1 MNADSPSPS
10 FSRLHALRQAAGVE
24 AQRRC
29 LREMTGTDLLHLA
42 RSLEFQAIL
51 EGAPPDLL
59 NVLRPWLRQ
68 ARPARVGSVERLC
81 WRPLERFLVNHPE
94 AGSACWLV
102 PRRLLTPLWLAL
114 EGTHPEPVEQLK
126 RQHALACFDGDQI
139 SLDQVSTGIADLA
152 AYFFNNTPDLPERLG
167 LNAAETEIL
176 GFIARVMKW
185 HRLVMPNVRYFQQAP
200 LVRRVPGV
208 EALRLC
214 SNWFTLL
221 ELLEDQF
228 DLYLL
233 YLFSISADPTHVID
247 AFPFYFERLED
258 ANCLAMRWLRHRLEQ
273 QLQEIAA
280 ALAIPPRLQAVGALQ
295 TMAER
300 LTSMELFMDRLH
312 RLPLLA
318 PDRPEGQRLSAL
330 PAQRLSPD
338 YVARLCA
345 AYLEDLLD
353 VLHGDGMQRERAQEV
368 LPILSTPLAP
378 LLARLQV
385 NDPTGRIAPLAAE
398 LGGKAL
404 YEIDRYLRSH
414 EVSPRSRQGLQSCL
428 GPVLKLCEGLGM
440 VDTAAVLRGKLGVAA
455 PTPNG

>member
-1 MNADSPSPS
+1 MNAGTPSPS
-10 FSRLHALRQAAGVE
+10 FTRLHALRQALDVE

-29 LREMTGTDLLHLA
+29 LREMTGTDLVHLT

-51 EGAPPDLL
+51 EGAPPELL
-59 NVLRPWLRQ
+59 EMLRPWLRQ
-68 ARPARVGSVERLC
+68 ARPPRVGSVERLC
-81 WRPLERFLVNHPE
+81 WRPLERFLVDAPE

-114 EGTHPEPVEQLK
+114 EAAHPEPVEQLK

-139 SLDQVSTGIADLA
+139 SLDQVSTGVVDLA

-167 LNAAETEIL
+167 LNAAETEML

-200 LVRRVPGV
+200 LVRRLPGV

-214 SNWFTLL
+214 SNWYTLL

-233 YLFSISADPTHVID
+233 YLFNISADPIHVID

-258 ANCLAMRWLRHRLEQ
+258 ADCLAMRWLRHRLDQ
-273 QLQEIAA
+273 QLQDISA

-295 TMAER
+295 AMSDKLMNMER
-300 LTSMELFMDRLH
+300 FIERLH

-318 PDRPEGQRLSAL
+318 PDQPEGTRIAAL
-330 PAQRLSPD
+330 PPQRLSPD
-338 YVARLCA
+338 YVNRLCL
-345 AYLEDLLD
+345 AYLEDLTDL
-353 VLHGDGMQRERAQEV
+353 LHGQGPQRDRAREV
-368 LPILSTPLAP
+368 LPVLSVTLPP
-378 LLARLQV
+378 LLARLRM
-385 NDPTGRIAPLAAE
+385 NDPSGRIAGLVAE
-398 LGGKAL
+398 MGGKAL

-414 EVSPRSRQGLQSCL
+414 EVSPRSRQGLQASL
-428 GPVLKLCEGLGM
+428 APVLTMCEALGM
-440 VDTAAVLRGKLGVAA
+440 VDTAAVLRGRLGVPA
-455 PTPNG
+455 PTQNG